1 MERGPNKWI
10 RWPPFLSE
18 KLRENPEKAARTP
31 SVSRSVVRS
40 RGVMSRRRS
49 ACTHGSM
56 PERCERER
64 TGRSVGKRGMICG
77 ASARGRASSYLP
89 PARPWPFRH
98 QYLRYG
104 RQFPVNP
111 IIVPVRHHHATRR
124 VVPSEN
130 HIFLFSPAERPN
142 IREALARLSLLKSN
156 ISTFLHRRYL
166 VQMFCILP

>member
-40 RGVMSRRRS
+40 RGGHVTP
-49 ACTHGSM
+49 ALSM
-56 PERCERER
+56 HAWLHARTMRTRADRAIGRQKRNDLWGKCERK
-64 TGRSVGKRGMICG
+64 GKL
-77 ASARGRASSYLP
+77 LP